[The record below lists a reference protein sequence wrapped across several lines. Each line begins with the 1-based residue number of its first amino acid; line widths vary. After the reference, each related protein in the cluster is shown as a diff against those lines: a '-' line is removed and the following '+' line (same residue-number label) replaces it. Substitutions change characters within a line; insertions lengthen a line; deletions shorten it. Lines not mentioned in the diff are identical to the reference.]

1 MDNFRLRGMRANRQ
15 DVDRLRPFPHRAPT
29 PAIVAALL
37 VTAGV
42 SIFGQT
48 IPPSVVEQAIK
59 LGSDGKSFDLVL
71 RPSDFV
77 ITIRGPIA
85 RIARAARDARMAF
98 RPFTIGDVTDE
109 MTSEVVTFTALPAA
123 PSVSRDGVVMTP
135 LAAGI
140 VLVTRGGRDP
150 NRGVKPIRSDRIPI
164 DWGSVSSVKLSG
176 QGVIAYFTR
185 DMFPARQFDVLVTLE
200 SSAEPPRRAS
210 VTSVDSF
217 RIR

>member
-1 MDNFRLRGMRANRQ
+1 MQVKRQ
-15 DVDRLRPFPHRAPT
+15 DNDRSGHRVAT
-29 PAIVAALL
+29 DAIVVALL
-37 VTAGV
+37 VAV
-42 SIFGQT
+42 SVPAFTQSV
-48 IPPSVVEQAIK
+48 PMPVVEQAIQ

-98 RPFTIGDVTDE
+98 RPFTVADVTEE
-109 MTSEVVTFTALPAA
+109 MTSDVVTFTALPAA
-123 PSVSRDGVVMTP
+123 PAISRDGVVMTP

-140 VLVTRGGRDP
+140 VLVVRGGRDP
-150 NRGVKPIRSDRIPI
+150 NRGVRPLRSDRIPI

-185 DMFPARQFDVLVTLE
+185 DMFPSRQFDVLVTLE
-200 SSAEPPRRAS
+200 SATEPPRRAS

>member
-1 MDNFRLRGMRANRQ
+1 MQGIRQ
-15 DVDRLRPFPHRAPT
+15 DADRSRQSRHRTAT
-29 PAIVAALL
+29 DAMVAAIVMAAC
-37 VTAGV
+37 V
-42 SIFGQT
+42 SVVGQGLPT
-48 IPPSVVEQAIK
+48 SVVEQAIK

-85 RIARAARDARMAF
+85 RIARAARDARMEF

-123 PSVSRDGVVMTP
+123 PSVSSHGVVMTP

-140 VLVTRGGRDP
+140 VLVARGGRDP
-150 NRGVKPIRSDRIPI
+150 NRGVKPLRSDRIPI

-185 DMFPARQFDVLVTLE
+185 DMFPARQFDVLITLE
-200 SSAEPPRRAS
+200 SSGEPPRRAS
-210 VTSVDSF
+210 VKSVDSF

>member
-1 MDNFRLRGMRANRQ
+1 MAACVPVLAQGI
-15 DVDRLRPFPHRAPT
+15 PT
-29 PAIVAALL
+29 
-37 VTAGV
+37 
-42 SIFGQT
+42 
-48 IPPSVVEQAIK
+48 SVVEQAIK

-85 RIARAARDARMAF
+85 RIARAARDARMEF
-98 RPFTIGDVTDE
+98 RPFTIADVTAE

-123 PSVSRDGVVMTP
+123 PWVSSHGVEMTP

-140 VLVTRGGRDP
+140 VLVARGGRDP
-150 NRGVKPIRSDRIPI
+150 NRGVKPLRSDRIPI

-185 DMFPARQFDVLVTLE
+185 DMFPARQFDVLITLE
-200 SSAEPPRRAS
+200 ASGEQPRRAS

>member
-1 MDNFRLRGMRANRQ
+1 MQGIRQ
-15 DVDRLRPFPHRAPT
+15 DADRSQQARHRPAT
-29 PAIVAALL
+29 CASVAAIVMAAC
-37 VTAGV
+37 V
-42 SIFGQT
+42 SVLAQG
-48 IPPSVVEQAIK
+48 IPTSVVEQAIK

-85 RIARAARDARMAF
+85 RIARAAREARIEF
-98 RPFTIGDVTDE
+98 RPFTIGDVTAE

-123 PSVSRDGVVMTP
+123 PSVSSHGVEMTP

-140 VLVTRGGRDP
+140 VLVARGGRDP
-150 NRGVKPIRSDRIPI
+150 NRGVKPLRSDRIPI

-185 DMFPARQFDVLVTLE
+185 DMFPARQFDVLITLE
-200 SSAEPPRRAS
+200 ASGEPPRRAS